1 MQQSS
6 ATCISLTGRLPIVW
20 RLPSPG
26 WSASRREDGKTE
38 GRKVMQNGPPVAS
51 PEGRF
56 ATSWFPSFR
65 PSVLPSFRPS
75 VPLPKRL
82 PNLRRRLDRV
92 IHVPAQRPGL
102 LGGVRN
108 VAHHFGDVGR
118 RKLEEVK
125 PQVLDGQPASVEVRR
140 RVAAS
145 RS

>member
-1 MQQSS
+1 MPPSS
-6 ATCISLTGRLPIVW
+6 ATCINSMEWQHIVW
-20 RLPSPG
+20 RRPWPG
-26 WSASRREDGKTE
+26 WSASRRKDGKSE

-56 ATSWFPSFR
+56 ATFWFPSFR

-82 PNLRRRLDRV
+82 PNLRRRLDCV

-118 RKLEEVK
+118 RKLEEVQ
-125 PQVLDGQPASVEVRR
+125 PQVLHG
-140 RVAAS
+140 
-145 RS
+145 